1 MDARHTSG
9 LFTIQGEL
17 EDLPSRLGRIFMVA
31 VTKDDELPA
40 YASVCSSFSTIP
52 GFPTSQR
59 AYSTAWLNATSFP
72 ELTAITCDNFSDPM
86 IYDHAVVLRVRLK

>member
-9 LFTIQGEL
+9 LFTTQGEL

-86 IYDHAVVLRVRLK
+86 IYDHAIVLRVRLK